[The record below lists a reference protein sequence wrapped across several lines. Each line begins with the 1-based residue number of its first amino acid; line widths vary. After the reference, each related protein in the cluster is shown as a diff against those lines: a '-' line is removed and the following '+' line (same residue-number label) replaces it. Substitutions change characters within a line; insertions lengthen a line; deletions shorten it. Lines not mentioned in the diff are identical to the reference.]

1 MDDPAANK
9 PRPDAAPSPRGAFW
23 FAFLVEAAV
32 LLAVFGLTLL
42 AERHGRPS
50 VMVPYGS
57 GEMVWS
63 FLAAFA
69 AATALLIL
77 LLRARRGA
85 FWFSRLFSVAV
96 FIGAGII
103 AERFFG
109 LAGAVLGVSL
119 AVLLHYGLRRVYVF
133 DLVLT
138 LGLAGITFNLGSV
151 MQPMAAIVILAI
163 LSFYDIFAVYV
174 TGHMVAA
181 AEALLR
187 QKALFA
193 IIVPVTPAGFLK
205 RLTTVGSGADFLFL
219 GTGDIV
225 LPALLV
231 AAVGRL
237 GVIQALPVALG
248 AIIGL
253 ASMHFIFMSQPR
265 RRPIPALP
273 PIALGSILGYLVTY
287 IASA

>member
-1 MDDPAANK
+1 MDDPTANK
-9 PRPDAAPSPRGAFW
+9 TTADAAPLPRGAFW
-23 FAFLVEAAV
+23 FAGLVETAVFLMVFGLV
-32 LLAVFGLTLL
+32 LLA
-42 AERHGRPS
+42 EGRGRAT
-50 VMVPYGS
+50 VMVPIGS

-77 LLRARRGA
+77 LLRSRRGPH
-85 FWFSRLFSVAV
+85 WFSRLFSLAV
-96 FIGAGII
+96 FIGSGII

-119 AVLLHYGLRRVYVF
+119 AVLAHYGLRRVVIF

-138 LGLAGITFNLGSV
+138 LGLAGITLNLGSV
-151 MQPMAAIVILAI
+151 MQPLSAVVILAI
-163 LSFYDIFAVYV
+163 LSFYDIFAVFV
-174 TGHMVAA
+174 TGHMVTA
-181 AEALLR
+181 AETLLR

-193 IIVPVTPAGFLK
+193 IIVPVAPAGLLK
-205 RLTTVGSGADFLFL
+205 RLKAVTPGADFLIL

-225 LPALLV
+225 LPGLLV

-237 GVIQALPVALG
+237 GILQALPVALG
-248 AIIGL
+248 ALTGL
-253 ASMHFIFMSQPR
+253 AAMHFIFTTQPQ

-273 PIALGSILGYLVTY
+273 PIALGSILGYLVTF
-287 IASA
+287 IVPV